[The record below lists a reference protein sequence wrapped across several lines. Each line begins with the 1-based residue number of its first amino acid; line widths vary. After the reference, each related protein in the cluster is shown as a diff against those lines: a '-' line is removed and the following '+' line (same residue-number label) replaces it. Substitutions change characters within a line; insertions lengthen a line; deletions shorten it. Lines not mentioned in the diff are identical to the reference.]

1 MLQIK
6 PKKMVITQDGFLVA
20 VSLLSRYGLVT
31 VSLRS
36 RYGLV
41 TVFRQISILSLLL
54 MYSDNLLRNIRR
66 YGLVTVSLRSRHV
79 SWLQQSDRTS
89 PQKLSNGVIG
99 HSCSAK
105 SQEIRDASRY
115 KTFNMRVQD
124 PKMPVLNTIS
134 FHPWHI
140 TSNQLQIWMKPDRIV
155 CGETTSSRACQ
166 TPQVPSSFNMYNQSV
181 GLLVKWICTRYI
193 DRY

>member
-79 SWLQQSDRTS
+79 S
-89 PQKLSNGVIG
+89 
-99 HSCSAK
+99 
-105 SQEIRDASRY
+105 
-115 KTFNMRVQD
+115 
-124 PKMPVLNTIS
+124 
-134 FHPWHI
+134 
-140 TSNQLQIWMKPDRIV
+140 
-155 CGETTSSRACQ
+155 
-166 TPQVPSSFNMYNQSV
+166 
-181 GLLVKWICTRYI
+181 
-193 DRY
+193 